1 MIGLN
6 YRFSI
11 SGRLK
16 MLVYVGM
23 HTPDSGQP
31 PHCRKFDSEKDDA
44 RGNISKIRVNTGIKW
59 SFWRHLKQSWLHP
72 F

>member
-1 MIGLN
+1 
-6 YRFSI
+6 
-11 SGRLK
+11 

-44 RGNISKIRVNTGIKW
+44 
-59 SFWRHLKQSWLHP
+59 HP
-72 F
+72 